1 MLPLLKTVMAMKPKT
16 VKESA
21 PCQEVVLTG
30 DDIDLGQ
37 AADPDLLAGRAGAAD
52 HLAAGGDQ
60 GAVSSAA
67 RTTSTSASTAC
78 R

>member
-1 MLPLLKTVMAMKPKT
+1 MLPLARTVMAMRPKT
-16 VKESA
+16 VGRR

-30 DDIDLGQ
+30 DDIDLGRLP
-37 AADPDLLAGRAGAAD
+37 DPDLLAGRAGAAD

-60 GAVSSAA
+60 GPVHDA
-67 RTTSTSASTAC
+67 RRTASTSASTAC